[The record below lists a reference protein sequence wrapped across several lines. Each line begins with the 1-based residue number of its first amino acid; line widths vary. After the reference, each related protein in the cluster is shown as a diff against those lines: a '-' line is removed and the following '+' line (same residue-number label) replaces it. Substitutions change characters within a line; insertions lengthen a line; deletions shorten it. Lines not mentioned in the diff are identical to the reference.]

1 MGSLL
6 WITYTK
12 GNCFMDYFFLIFM
25 FIIIPIVFFKMIL
38 DNIGVILLI
47 AGIVIALIAL
57 LVWWSNSY

>member
-1 MGSLL
+1 
-6 WITYTK
+6 
-12 GNCFMDYFFLIFM
+12 MDYFFLIFM